1 MAEYNTPV
9 PKIDPVEIE
18 INQTFDQMI
27 FCLNQRRVAVLIEY
41 RYQRDEVA
49 SRPQTRAKEEEELN
63 KMKTDTE
70 RNLQMNKFHELQ
82 QQMLDGIEQK
92 LADLRKPQPDA
103 RVVFRSQTAPL
114 EQLIA
119 GLGEV
124 LEEEVKPVPDY
135 LTMRPVVAVCKR
147 GKAPGELYGPY
158 GVAIDTN
165 NHIFV
170 AEGSTSRSGKHARI
184 SEFSEKGEFVTTFT
198 HQDLIHPHG
207 MATHGDNMYVT
218 DVLVHAVFKF
228 KMETDFPLVVKQGTE
243 GSQIG
248 NFNQPTS
255 LTVSTHGDVY
265 VTDYN
270 NNRVQVLN
278 SSLQHLRTLTEQLIK
293 SPCDFK
299 LTADEVY
306 VLCKDNPCI
315 QVFSHAGER
324 LRSLLSRGKQ
334 MQVSNPAFFCLD
346 AAKNII
352 ISDEGTHQI
361 KIFSKEGNHIRT
373 IGAEGE
379 EPGMFSYPTGLALTK
394 DLSLVVVSQSDN
406 FRLQIFSCL

>member
-41 RYQRDEVA
+41 RYQRDEVE

-70 RNLQMNKFHELQ
+70 RNLQMNKFREMQ
-82 QQMLDGIEQK
+82 QQILDGIEQK

-124 LEEEVKPVPDY
+124 LEEEVMTVPDY
-135 LTMRPVVAVCKR
+135 LTMKQVVAVCKLGR
-147 GKAPGELYGPY
+147 APGELYGPY

-170 AEGSTSRSGKHARI
+170 AEGSISGSHARI
-184 SEFSEKGEFVTTFT
+184 SEFSEKGEFLTTFT
-198 HQDLIHPHG
+198 HQDLRSPYGI
-207 MATHGDNMYVT
+207 ATHGDFMYVT

-228 KMETDFPLVVKQGTE
+228 KMETDFPLVAIQGTE

-248 NFNQPTS
+248 EFNQPTS

-265 VTDYN
+265 VTDYS

-293 SPCDFK
+293 SPRDVK

-315 QVFSHAGER
+315 HVFSHAGER
-324 LRSLLSRGKQ
+324 LRSLLSRGEQ
-334 MQVSNPAFFCLD
+334 MQVSTSFYFCLD
-346 AAKNII
+346 AEENII
-352 ISDEGTHQI
+352 ISDRDTHQI

-379 EPGMFSYPTGLALTK
+379 EPGMFYQPTGLALTK
-394 DLSLVVVSQSDN
+394 DLSIVVVSYSGN
-406 FRLQIFSCL
+406 FRLRIFSCL